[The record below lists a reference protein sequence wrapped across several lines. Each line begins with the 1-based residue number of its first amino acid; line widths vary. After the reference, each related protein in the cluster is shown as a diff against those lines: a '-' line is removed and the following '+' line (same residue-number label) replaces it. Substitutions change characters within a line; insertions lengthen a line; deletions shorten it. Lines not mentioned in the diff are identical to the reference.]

1 MSSISSTCSEMD
13 TSFCVSS
20 EESLLGTSSM
30 STSCLPSS
38 TCTSDADSIAL
49 CGKRLLC
56 CKFILVTIILGASNE
71 SMGESSINSSSSGIT
86 SCNIEESPNSSDDD
100 IDADDADESIVGD
113 PFAVPLYEGADLS
126 IFDSYFLAFQFS
138 VRHCLTSTELLNLLR
153 VHVPTSA
160 KVAKS
165 LYRLKK
171 YFLQLF
177 PHAKCTTHRYC
188 SCLLKMKRGI
198 VQPVLLPVAVMVGRW
213 KNLYPSLL
221 DHSSRIS
228 LKVIMLQ

>member
-1 MSSISSTCSEMD
+1 M
-13 TSFCVSS
+13 
-20 EESLLGTSSM
+20 
-30 STSCLPSS
+30 
-38 TCTSDADSIAL
+38 
-49 CGKRLLC
+49 
-56 CKFILVTIILGASNE
+56 
-71 SMGESSINSSSSGIT
+71 
-86 SCNIEESPNSSDDD
+86 
-100 IDADDADESIVGD
+100 GD

-188 SCLLKMKRGI
+188 SCCFSPENEEGNCPTSTTAGSCDGGKMEEFVSIPLGPQLKNKFEGNY
-198 VQPVLLPVAVMVGRW
+198 VAIIIHVHRLALNV
-213 KNLYPSLL
+213 
-221 DHSSRIS
+221 
-228 LKVIMLQ
+228 